1 MIKSFRHKG
10 LRQFFETGDPRKIQT
25 QHIKKLTLILTLL
38 DAAAEVD
45 DMNFPGSQF
54 HSLKGDRR
62 GDYAMSV
69 SGNWRITFRFTDGDA
84 YDLNYEDYH

>member
-10 LRQFFETGDPRKIQT
+10 LKQFFETGDLRKIQA
-25 QHIKKLTLILTLL
+25 QNVRRLTLILTLL
-38 DAAAEVD
+38 DAASDVGD
-45 DMNFPGSQF
+45 VNFPGSQF

-62 GDYAMSV
+62 GEYALSV
-69 SGNWRITFRFTDGDA
+69 SGNWRITFRFENGDV